1 MYSEGNVT
9 AQRLTLFFC
18 TFFFIADRVRILR
31 RRRGAVASANE
42 LVFPADGA
50 FDVTLAEVGAT
61 RAASA
66 AFLVFTAQI
75 GTDRMGDFFEEL
87 QGPGEVRGGAEL
99 DVAGGDS
106 FGAAGEDGSGGLVE
120 RAVAMMN
127 QARVAGVMRRVE
139 TCVVLSS
146 PL

>member
-1 MYSEGNVT
+1 M
-9 AQRLTLFFC
+9 
-18 TFFFIADRVRILR
+18 
-31 RRRGAVASANE
+31 
-42 LVFPADGA
+42 VFPADDGA

-87 QGPGEVRGGAEL
+87 QGPGEVRGGAEV

-127 QARVAGVMRRVE
+127 QARVAGVMRRME